1 MNKPDFDYSK
11 LRGRIV
17 EKFGSVSAFSR
28 HLGVLPQQINPKLL
42 GQKGITTK
50 DILEWC
56 EALDI
61 EVSDIGVYFFALK
74 V

>member
-1 MNKPDFDYSK
+1 MNRPEFDLSK

-28 HLGVLPQQINPKLL
+28 YIGKSPQQINPKL
-42 GQKGITTK
+42 KGRKSITPR
-50 DILEWC
+50 DIVDWSR
-56 EALDI
+56 ALDI
-61 EVSDIGVYFFALK
+61 EVGDIGVYFFAPK